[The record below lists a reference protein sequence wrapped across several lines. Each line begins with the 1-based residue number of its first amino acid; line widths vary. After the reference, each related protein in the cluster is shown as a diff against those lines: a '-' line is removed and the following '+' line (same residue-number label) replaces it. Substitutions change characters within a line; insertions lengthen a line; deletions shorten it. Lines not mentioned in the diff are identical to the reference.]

1 MKHKFFRR
9 LALIAVTCLALT
21 SCTSGNNANKTVA
34 LLDAANAKLDS
45 AVAQR
50 MNLSKTKVYNA
61 SVIPAY
67 EEMSFDVDGYI
78 YGIYVTA
85 GTEVEE
91 GDVIASLVSK
101 GYDELKSLKTEIKN
115 LQSSNEENFKKTEA
129 EIELAKLAGEDTT
142 ERELNAKHEKELAE
156 LRLQI
161 KKERLAQLEAD
172 DIGFRYIVAPRDSIA
187 VAALS
192 ARKGTFVRAGSN
204 VVALESDGEVMIT
217 CDYFSEK
224 TASRLHDYYALIDGQ
239 RIELEYVPY
248 SKKELKDLS
257 TNEIDPVSKFRIKS
271 VPAGY
276 TVSAGD
282 YVTVVSV
289 SDYKED
295 VLAIPANA
303 IYSDSTGQFV
313 YVVENDNRI
322 RKNVVT
328 GVSDSTYIEIVS
340 GIEEGETVYVKD

>member
-9 LALIAVTCLALT
+9 LAVIAAACLTLT
-21 SCTSGNNANKTVA
+21 SCAGAGSQTKTVA

-50 MNLSKTKVYNA
+50 MDLSRTRVYNA
-61 SVIPAY
+61 SVVPAY
-67 EEMSFDVDGYI
+67 EEMGFDVDGYI

-101 GYDELKSLKTEIKN
+101 GYDELKNLKTEIKN
-115 LQSSNEENFKKTEA
+115 LESSNEERFKKLDA
-129 EIELAKLAGEDTT
+129 EIELARLAGEDTS
-142 ERELNAKHEKELAE
+142 EKELNAKHEKELAD
-156 LRLQI
+156 LKLQL

-172 DIGFRYIVAPRDSIA
+172 DIGFRYILAPCDTIA
-187 VAALS
+187 IAALS

-204 VVALESDGEVMIT
+204 VVALETPGEVMIT
-217 CDYFSEK
+217 CDYISEK
-224 TASRLHDYYALIDGQ
+224 TASRLHDFYALVDGQ

-248 SKKELKDLS
+248 TKKELKDLS
-257 TNEIDPVSKFRIKS
+257 TNEIDPVAKFKIKS
-271 VPAGY
+271 NPTGREI
-276 TVSAGD
+276 SAGD
-282 YVTVVSV
+282 YVTVVTV
-289 SDYKED
+289 SDFKAD
-295 VLAIPANA
+295 VIAIPANA

-313 YVVENDNRI
+313 YVVENDQRI

-340 GIEEGETVYVKD
+340 GLEEGETVYVKD